1 MAEKCSNWQQLRGS
15 QGRRTHQWLKKS
27 CCQESVKRCRGRLQ
41 DRKEEEEMEPPAS
54 VSEKARRWTSTWP
67 SRWRM
72 TGTCV
77 CRTKTQVVADE
88 DVRWRR
94 RPGPS
99 CWAQHKKF
107 AFFDFFGLA
116 SHEKEVPVELVSTVS
131 LQFLNVAFSTPLPC
145 TAACSFFLS
154 FADSTTPSGQSVAA
168 WVSETSVKW
177 LLWGGGGLDFGLT
190 SSGVN
195 KCPNKVSLLCM

>member
-1 MAEKCSNWQQLRGS
+1 MLVNAASLLSLLRKAPLVEVETRQHTS
-15 QGRRTHQWLKKS
+15 QTATVAQRRAAARVGGDPNAASQSVPVPSCEVSADASRSHWSLSLACRRRKGGGDMFKVATVARKPREAHASTWLKKS

-88 DVRWRR
+88 DVW
-94 RPGPS
+94 
-99 CWAQHKKF
+99 
-107 AFFDFFGLA
+107 
-116 SHEKEVPVELVSTVS
+116 
-131 LQFLNVAFSTPLPC
+131 
-145 TAACSFFLS
+145 
-154 FADSTTPSGQSVAA
+154 
-168 WVSETSVKW
+168 
-177 LLWGGGGLDFGLT
+177 
-190 SSGVN
+190 
-195 KCPNKVSLLCM
+195 